1 MKLLN
6 VIAKSQ
12 KLDRFL
18 TQQINRTLTDHAV
31 NRNSSPNVNQGD
43 VPVPAP
49 SVIDKITEHAAR
61 AKSLMVKTESVAE
74 QSGPILDN
82 YDATLTRFMANL
94 SDVAAREKQLAA
106 VLQGM
111 GNATEIIDGAFQG
124 DAEKVATK
132 TGSSNGESSKS

>member
-1 MKLLN
+1 MTKASRLTDWQL
-6 VIAKSQ
+6 KSQ
-12 KLDRFL
+12 RLDWLL
-18 TQQINRTLTDHAV
+18 TNLINRTLT
-31 NRNSSPNVNQGD
+31 SKQED
-43 VPVPAP
+43 VSVPAP
-49 SVIDKITEHAAR
+49 SAIDKITEHAAR

-111 GNATEIIDGAFQG
+111 GNATDVIAGAFQDEKSDAAKTSG
-124 DAEKVATK
+124 DTK
-132 TGSSNGESSKS
+132 QPGVVDGESPKS